1 MSNLPELLARVQ
13 AATGPDREID
23 ALVHCLDKGLTFQK
37 FMRVN
42 ERQARSNMPLGKAYS
57 FRTEKGEK
65 AIWQTNRYS
74 ESLDA
79 LAALAERV
87 LPGFHFNSGFGY
99 TYDDET
105 EDETPEPVFFSS
117 CFDPDSGVG
126 RIGGKIYDGGK
137 AQVGATEPLARLV
150 AILAA
155 LIAKEGT

>member
-13 AATGPDREID
+13 AAKGPDREID

-42 ERQARSNMPLGKAYS
+42 ERQTRPDTPLGKAYS
-57 FRTEKGEK
+57 FRTEKGET
-65 AIWQTNRYS
+65 AIWQTEHYS

-87 LPGFHFNSGFGY
+87 LPGYNIESGFRRREGSAWAIVWP
-99 TYDDET
+99 DDG
-105 EDETPEPVFFSS
+105 DR
-117 CFDPDSGVG
+117 DDD
-126 RIGGKIYDGGK
+126 YHAGK
-137 AQVGATEPLARLV
+137 AATEPLSRLA

-155 LIAKEGT
+155 KIAKEGE